1 MSATAA
7 AALLRVIASPFQ
19 SRSRV
24 RLSRLLDINFSSNNG
39 NHHDY
44 SDTMCIEVWMGTL
57 NIKKDVESVA
67 AGYSNWNE
75 KTTDR

>member
-7 AALLRVIASPFQ
+7 AALFRVIASPFQ

-24 RLSRLLDINFSSNNG
+24 RLLDINFSSNNG

-57 NIKKDVESVA
+57 IIKKDVESVA